1 MLDDDTPF
9 FIRVRERNRFLLL
22 DKNESAVIVCSVS
35 RPIRLISAPVY
46 QSAGLTGLSVAV
58 SRSITFKI
66 VVDVEQLVAES
77 RL

>member
-9 FIRVRERNRFLLL
+9 YIRVRERNRFLLL
-22 DKNESAVIVCSVS
+22 DKNVSAVIVCSVS
-35 RPIRLISAPVY
+35 RPICLILAPVY

>member
-1 MLDDDTPF
+1 M
-9 FIRVRERNRFLLL
+9 RNKNRFLLL
-22 DKNESAVIVCSVS
+22 DENVSAVIVVPIS
-35 RPIRLISAPVY
+35 RPIHLISAPVY